1 MNEARKYIDATG
13 ILLLVLFCASW
24 GVNQVAIKV
33 AIPSVPPVL
42 QAGIRSIG
50 AFICLLLWMHWKKET
65 YWKKDG
71 TLVWGLLVGVLFS
84 LEFILIYWGL
94 EYTTA
99 SRSAIFLYTSP
110 FTVALGAHFFIPGDR
125 LGIRQVSGLILAFLG
140 IIAAFHESMSLPT
153 PQMLIGD
160 AMLLA
165 GGVIWGATTVIIK
178 ASPLSK
184 ISATKTLLYQLGVSA
199 IMLPVS
205 SMCLGEPGMNT
216 LTWISF
222 SSLVYQI
229 VWVAFI
235 TYIGWFWLIRTYPVS
250 KISSFSFLTPL
261 FGVVAGAVLLGEP
274 LTWSLACALA
284 LVGSGIYL
292 VNQKR

>member
-1 MNEARKYIDATG
+1 MNDVKKYIDATG
-13 ILLLVLFCASW
+13 VLLLVLFCASW

-50 AFICLLLWMHWKKET
+50 ASICLLVWMHWKKET

-71 TLVWGLLVGVLFS
+71 TLGWGLLVGILFS
-84 LEFILIYWGL
+84 IEFILIYWGL

-99 SRSAIFLYTSP
+99 SRSVIFLYTSP
-110 FTVALGAHFFIPGDR
+110 FTVALGAHLFIPGDR
-125 LGIRQVSGLILAFLG
+125 LGIRQVTGLILAFLG
-140 IIAAFHESMSLPT
+140 IVAAFHESINLPT
-153 PQMLIGD
+153 LHMLTGD
-160 AMLLA
+160 VMVLA
-165 GGVIWGATTVIIK
+165 GGVVWGATTVIIK
-178 ASPLSK
+178 ASPLSR
-184 ISATKTLLYQLGVSA
+184 ISATRTLLYQLGVSA
-199 IMLPVS
+199 VIMPFS
-205 SMCLGEPGMNT
+205 SVCLGEPGITT

-222 SSLVYQI
+222 SSLAYQI

-274 LTWSLACALA
+274 LTWSLACALT

-292 VNQKR
+292 VNQRR

>member
-1 MNEARKYIDATG
+1 MGEAKKYIDTTG
-13 ILLLVLFCASW
+13 VLLLVLFCASW
-24 GVNQVAIKV
+24 GINQVAIKV

-42 QAGIRSIG
+42 QAGLRSIG
-50 AFICLLLWMHWKKET
+50 AFICLLLWMHWKKEV
-65 YWKKDG
+65 YWQKDG
-71 TLVWGLLVGVLFS
+71 TLGWGLLVGILFS
-84 LEFILIYWGL
+84 IEFILIYWGL

-99 SRSAIFLYTSP
+99 SRSVIFLYTSP
-110 FTVALGAHFFIPGDR
+110 FTVALGAHLFIPGDR

-140 IIAAFHESMSLPT
+140 IVAAFHESMNLPT
-153 PQMLIGD
+153 LQMLIGD
-160 AMLLA
+160 AMVLA
-165 GGVIWGATTVIIK
+165 GGIIWGATTVIIK
-178 ASPLSK
+178 ASPLAK

-199 IMLPVS
+199 VIMPVS
-205 SMCLGEPGMNT
+205 SICLGEPGMNT
-216 LTWISF
+216 FTWISF
-222 SSLVYQI
+222 SSMTYQI